1 MDDRPRADRAWLG
14 ADSRSLQRPLAVRVP
29 GLRGLSY
36 SFQFASFWAE
46 VKWSSPPKQA
56 VVSDLFDLE
65 EDLAT
70 KFKIVPE
77 AMTNRLE
84 VPDLD
89 SDSPATDIEALR
101 ALERVGFEPFFEADK
116 NVVEIVPDDDPV
128 PLGCREFEAIIK
140 KWQEVKD
147 LSPDV
152 IREALEAVKTTDG
165 KTFYDVLNGL
175 KTHVKAM
182 VELPR
187 CQRPETRSRRDDPE
201 GPRQTGGQ
209 EVPFLAR
216 LATLQA
222 FISIEFVFTIPFE
235 LWMEFAEAQVE
246 ASNVWYLKGR
256 ITAFRQWLR
265 ELSNIARVSGAAFSS
280 DSIDIDLKQVS
291 SLDEPYFIDRYMNE
305 RAAEGLPNNPA
316 GVRLFA
322 GDFKEGFDD
331 QEVQMMFL
339 GAWIMQETDDSL
351 TELMRQ
357 SDLDSCKVEVLRKAG
372 ILDLRLTRAQIVQQF
387 ADELLDKLPRI

>member
-1 MDDRPRADRAWLG
+1 MDDRPRADRPQLG
-14 ADSRSLQRPLAVRVP
+14 LTTDPYSALSLSEYQDYAA
-29 GLRGLSY
+29 LSY
-36 SFQFASFWAE
+36 SFEFASFWAE
-46 VKWSSPPKQA
+46 VKWSNPPKQA
-56 VVSDLFDLE
+56 VVSDLFDE
-65 EDLAT
+65 DDLAT

-128 PLGCREFEAIIK
+128 PLGCAEFEAIIA

-147 LSPDV
+147 LSPDA
-152 IREALEAVKTTDG
+152 IREALEAVKTPDG
-165 KTFYDVLNGL
+165 KTFYDVLSGL
-175 KTHVKAM
+175 KTHVKAWLNILDVSVPKLDLVVM
-182 VELPR
+182 TQKDLVKLV
-187 CQRPETRSRRDDPE
+187 
-201 GPRQTGGQ
+201 GKK
-209 EVPFLAR
+209 VPFLAR

-291 SLDEPYFIDRYMNE
+291 SLTSRTSST
-305 RAAEGLPNNPA
+305 A
-316 GVRLFA
+316 
-322 GDFKEGFDD
+322 
-331 QEVQMMFL
+331 
-339 GAWIMQETDDSL
+339 T
-351 TELMRQ
+351 
-357 SDLDSCKVEVLRKAG
+357 
-372 ILDLRLTRAQIVQQF
+372 
-387 ADELLDKLPRI
+387 